1 MMPFVYTILIPV
13 LIIAINYLVTKNRP
27 QRASDYI
34 NILVRSLPHQYG
46 YMFFLYYLGNEKIA
60 DTGWAPITLI
70 TFLNILIKKF
80 TRFQMNFVQERIM
93 YYWESIIWK
102 NK

>member
-1 MMPFVYTILIPV
+1 MMPFIYTILIPV
-13 LIIAINYLVTKNRP
+13 LIIAINYWVTKNRP
-27 QRASDYI
+27 LKASDYI

-70 TFLNILIKKF
+70 TFLIPISIILILLKIF
-80 TRFQMNFVQERIM
+80 
-93 YYWESIIWK
+93 YWMK
-102 NK
+102 NRKLNSL

>member
-70 TFLNILIKKF
+70 TFLIPISIILILLKIF
-80 TRFQMNFVQERIM
+80 
-93 YYWESIIWK
+93 YWVK
-102 NK
+102 NRKLNSV